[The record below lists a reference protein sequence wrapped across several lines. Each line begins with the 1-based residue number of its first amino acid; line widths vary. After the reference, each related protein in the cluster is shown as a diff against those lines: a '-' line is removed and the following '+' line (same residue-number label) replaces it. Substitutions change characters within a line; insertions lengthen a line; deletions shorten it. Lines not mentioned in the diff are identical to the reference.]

1 MAKEGEGDMN
11 ALVGSGLAPYL
22 LVILAGYL
30 PTDVW
35 RWLAVIFARRL
46 DEESEWMIFVRAVA
60 TAMVAGVIARLVL
73 FPTGDLAAIPLI
85 IRIGAVAGGFLVY
98 FLARRSN
105 LAGVLAGE
113 AIMIAG
119 AYFTAGN

>member
-1 MAKEGEGDMN
+1 MN
-11 ALVGSGLAPYL
+11 ALVGSALAPYL
-22 LVILAGYL
+22 LVIVAGYL
-30 PTDVW
+30 PTDIW

-46 DEESEWMIFVRAVA
+46 DEDSEWMIFVRAVA
-60 TAMVAGVIARLVL
+60 NALVAGVIARLVL
-73 FPTGDLAAIPLI
+73 FPTGDLVSIPLA
-85 IRIGAVAGGFLVY
+85 IRVGAVAGGFLVY

-119 AYFTAGN
+119 AYFTTAP